1 MNQDNYLTS
10 CPSFMLIASSLTRIK
25 VELNWKLTGRL
36 PAQLAVAVFNQNQN
50 SWIMPK
56 VEIS

>member
-1 MNQDNYLTS
+1 MNQDNYLMS

-25 VELNWKLTGRL
+25 LNWKLTGRL
-36 PAQLAVAVFNQNQN
+36 PAQLAEVAVFNQNQN

-56 VEIS
+56 VEI

>member
-1 MNQDNYLTS
+1 MNQDNYLMS

-25 VELNWKLTGRL
+25 LNWKLTGRL
-36 PAQLAVAVFNQNQN
+36 PAQLSEVAVFNQNQN

-56 VEIS
+56 VEI